1 MKKNYFI
8 LLAVMMLFTVSAKAQ
23 TPVATLYHNGEITV
37 FHGYNAFTNAANAAV
52 DDDIINL
59 SPGVFKGALISHKL
73 KIYGAGM
80 YNLED
85 EKNATVISSG
95 GDNNASLSLVF
106 TNGANGTYL
115 EGLYIDKIIQGSKN
129 SGHPDQL
136 IFNKCLTKSFYYNLG
151 HQATANTL
159 NFINCI
165 IMQNP
170 NTIKRNCFNCYCN
183 EFESLQ
189 SFTNAD
195 NSYINCVLRSTG
207 KMYLSMYDVYANCIF
222 VSATNTGTPNTQGY
236 VNASNNIFVGT
247 DNIFASA
254 VNGENWLIPNI
265 SDVFKT
271 FNGTYTL
278 GCDFELAD
286 AAKQYLGI
294 DGTQIG
300 IYGGTVPFTAVV
312 GNPRITKCVVDRQTS
327 PEGQLNVDIEV
338 KEGL

>member
-1 MKKNYFI
+1 MKKNYFL
-8 LLAVMMLFTVSAKAQ
+8 LLAVITLFTVSAKAQ

-37 FHGYNAFTNAANAAV
+37 FHGYNAFSNAANAAV

-59 SPGVFKGALISHKL
+59 SPGVFGGATISHKL

-95 GDNNASLSLVF
+95 GGNNASLSLVF

-115 EGLYIDKIIQGSKN
+115 EGLYIDKSIQGSKTG
-129 SGHPDQL
+129 GHPDQL
-136 IFNKCLTKSFYYNLG
+136 TFNKCLTKSFYYNSG
-151 HQATANTL
+151 NQEAANTL

-165 IMQNP
+165 LMENP
-170 NTIKRNCFNCYCN
+170 STIKRNCFNCYCN
-183 EFESLQ
+183 DYASMQ
-189 SFTNAD
+189 SYGVAN
-195 NSYINCVLRSTG
+195 NSYINCVLRGRSNNSIS
-207 KMYLSMYDVYANCIF
+207 LSMYDVYANCIF
-222 VSATNTGTPNTQGY
+222 ISATGIPNSQGY
-236 VNASNNIFVGT
+236 VNASNNIYVGT
-247 DNIFASA
+247 NNIFATA

-271 FNGTYTL
+271 FDGNYTL
-278 GCDFELAD
+278 GCDFELTD
-286 AAKQYLGI
+286 AAKQYLGT

-300 IYGGTVPFTAVV
+300 LYGGTVPFTPVV
-312 GNPRITKCVVDRQTS
+312 GNPRITKCIVDRQTS
-327 PEGQLNVDIEV
+327 PEGMLNVDIEV